1 MMRQLGDVGKEEEK
15 IPVRKMKGKS
25 LQVESVQRARGL
37 LVSQLLT
44 KERRS
49 RKEKKKG
56 KVVGLVH

>member
-37 LVSQLLT
+37 LVSQL
-44 KERRS
+44 
-49 RKEKKKG
+49 
-56 KVVGLVH
+56 